1 MVVMDEACVVAQTL
15 ICERED
21 ISELECLMVSAI
33 TRLND
38 YEIMIDGG
46 EPCGEGQADQFSP
59 IGQRSS

>member
-46 EPCGEGQADQFSP
+46 EPCGEGQAD
-59 IGQRSS
+59 